1 MTTQCSEEKIQG
13 DMINF
18 CSFYC
23 ATFLIYNRNM
33 NSLGK
38 MVTSNLQKNDKK
50 LVEII
55 DKPSKKMYRLLSF
68 EGLVPLWIL
77 HLT

>member
-1 MTTQCSEEKIQG
+1 
-13 DMINF
+13 
-18 CSFYC
+18 
-23 ATFLIYNRNM
+23 M

-55 DKPSKKMYRLLSF
+55 DKSSKKMYHLLSF
-68 EGLVPLWIL
+68 EVLVPPWIL